1 MAKRTVRRMKRSFNK
16 MTKRLSKVGKKRS
29 GKKSKSSGK
38 KSKRSNKKGPTAWNK
53 HLMKVYRE
61 MKAKD
66 KKVKLGQAM
75 KEAKKTYKK

>member
-1 MAKRTVRRMKRSFNK
+1 MKRGSKK
-16 MTKRLSKVGKKRS
+16 MTKRLSKGINKRMKRS

-38 KSKRSNKKGPTAWNK
+38 KSKRKGKKAATSWNK

-66 KKVKLGQAM
+66 NKVKLGQAM
-75 KEAKKTYKK
+75 KEAGKTYKK